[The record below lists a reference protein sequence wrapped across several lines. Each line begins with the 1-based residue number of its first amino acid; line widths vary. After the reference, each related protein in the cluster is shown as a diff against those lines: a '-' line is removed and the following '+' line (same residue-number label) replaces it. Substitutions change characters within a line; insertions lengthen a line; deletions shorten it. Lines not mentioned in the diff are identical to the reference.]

1 LQDSNINLLSIY
13 DLKTFVAIDLETTGL
28 DLSSDKIIEISAVR
42 FIDGKKEEVFS
53 HLLEPGK
60 LISPFIEDLTGI
72 SNQMVQGKPKF
83 SDIMND
89 FSDFIGDS
97 PIVGHNVK
105 FDIDFIKLHSN
116 NSINFSKNKIYD
128 TYLLSKIVLFSNSE
142 FSLEAITEYY
152 EFSID
157 KSHRATDDSINSGK
171 ILIKLLED
179 FLQFDVSVVDR
190 IDNLFSGRAIP
201 NNHAVNS
208 AYQHIKYKDDNSS
221 IDMEI
226 DSNPGFISYHESSST
241 KYLDFEDII
250 GSDGILY
257 QNNNKYQFRESQ
269 YKMAKHIDETIENN
283 DISIIEAGTGLGKT
297 YAYLIPFIKHCKE
310 NGLTLVIST
319 YTKTLQDQL
328 FCKDL
333 RDIVKLMNISLK
345 TAVLKGRYNYICLDR
360 TQKLESNS
368 TELVPDAECHDLGAL
383 IAWSYYTKSGDIEE
397 CSSFSQGRYL
407 RLWNLVRSDAQFC
420 IKNCNTNGNCHYSNL
435 TRQLSDADVIIVN
448 HALLINDAM
457 DNRSLIPKEH
467 FFVIDEA
474 HDLFKAAKDILMS
487 SYDKSFFND
496 PLKDMSSVINNIPN
510 DQLTE
515 ANRIVDIIQSTR
527 DSIKSFFNSYLD
539 SKALDI
545 EGNQSYPSLDI
556 FKDIDTEFQDC
567 SPSLVELLDTLNQ
580 LVKHIKQMNEELN
593 NSDFIDISNQFID
606 KIEMFISQ
614 TKSEDYLSWMKFHHS
629 SRHCSINYLMKDIGR
644 ILFENYF
651 QGNNTG
657 ILCSATLSVN
667 NSFDFFKSQIGLD
680 RLFYERDI
688 NEVFFSSPF
697 FLEEQL
703 EFYGFKSDLNINSND
718 YLDNIAEQIFEISN
732 FYNKR
737 MLVLCT
743 SYKQA
748 SELKNRLYPKFLKEN
763 ANLYVHERGRSKN
776 SILRAFKKNPGS
788 VLIGTMAFWEGI
800 DLPGDELSILMML
813 RIPFSNP
820 NDPYLKYINN
830 QFLANG
836 KNGFN
841 DYQVPQACLKMK
853 QGFGRLIRTEYD
865 SGLFI
870 ITDPRFY
877 NSSYSHKIKNSFPVD
892 SKPYTHFSSLLDNK
906 KNP

>member
-1 LQDSNINLLSIY
+1 MQDSNKNLFNIY
-13 DLKTFVAIDLETTGL
+13 DLKEYIAIDIETTGL
-28 DLSSDKIIEISAVR
+28 NPSLDKIIEISAVK
-42 FIDGKKEEVFS
+42 FIDGKQNDVFS
-53 HLLEPGK
+53 YLLDPGRP
-60 LISPFIEDLTGI
+60 IPPFIEDLTGI
-72 SNQMVQGKPKF
+72 NNQMVEGKPQF
-83 SDIMND
+83 SDISNN
-89 FSDFIGDS
+89 FSDFIGQA

-105 FDIDFIKLHSN
+105 FDIDFIKFHSN
-116 NSINFSKNKIYD
+116 NAIDFSKNKIYD

-142 FSLEAITEYY
+142 FNLEAITAYY
-152 EFSID
+152 KFPIGE
-157 KSHRATDDSINSGK
+157 SHRATDDSINSGK

-179 FLQFDVSVVDR
+179 FLKMDISIIDR
-190 IDNLFSGRAIP
+190 INKLFSGRFIP
-201 NNHAVNS
+201 NSNAIDS
-208 AYQHIKYKDDNSS
+208 AYKYIKYQTDKPTAKLKTNFNSPFKDYHQSS
-221 IDMEI
+221 NI
-226 DSNPGFISYHESSST
+226 ES
-241 KYLDFEDII
+241 FNFNDII
-250 GSDGILY
+250 GRDGILY
-257 QNNNKYQFRESQ
+257 ENSKYQFRESQ
-269 YKMAKHIDETIENN
+269 YKMAEHIDETIKNK

-297 YAYLIPFIKHCKE
+297 YAYLIPFIKHCKQS
-310 NGLTLVIST
+310 GVPLVIST

-328 FCKDL
+328 FYKDL
-333 RDIVKLMNISLK
+333 KDIIKLMNTSLK
-345 TAVLKGRYNYICLDR
+345 AAILKGRYNYICLDR
-360 TQKLESNS
+360 LQKLESNA
-368 TELVPDAECHDLGAL
+368 TELIPDFECHDLASL

-397 CSSFSQGRYL
+397 CSSFSLHRYP
-407 RLWNLVRSDAQFC
+407 RLWNLVRSDAKFC
-420 IKNCNTNGNCHYSNL
+420 IKNCNTNSNCYYSNL
-435 TRQLSDADVIIVN
+435 TQQLNDADIIVVN

-496 PLKDMSSVINNIPN
+496 PLKDMFSLIKNITNNELVDTGGFINIIDSAKN
-510 DQLTE
+510 DIE
-515 ANRIVDIIQSTR
+515 
-527 DSIKSFFNSYLD
+527 SFFNSYLD

-545 EGNQSYPSLDI
+545 KDNSYPSLNRFNDI
-556 FKDIDTEFQDC
+556 NTEFQDC
-567 SPSLVELLDTLNQ
+567 SPTLVELVDTLNQ
-580 LVKHIKQMNEELN
+580 LIQHIKQINEELDS
-593 NSDFIDISNQFID
+593 SDFIDISNQFID

-614 TKSEDYLSWMKFHHS
+614 TESEDYLSWMKFHHS
-629 SRHCSINYLMKDIGR
+629 SKFCSINYLMKDIGAM
-644 ILFENYF
+644 LFENYF
-651 QGNNTG
+651 QRDNTG

-688 NEVFFSSPF
+688 SEVFFSSPF
-697 FLEEQL
+697 FLEDQL
-703 EFYGFKSDLNINSND
+703 QFYGFKSELNINSND
-718 YLDNIAEQIFEISN
+718 YIENIAEQILEISN

-748 SELKNRLYPKFLKEN
+748 SELKNKLYPKFLKKDT
-763 ANLYVHERGRSKN
+763 NLYVHERGRSKN
-776 SILRAFKKNPGS
+776 SILRAFKNNPAS

-820 NDPYLKYINN
+820 NDPYLKYISD
-830 QFLANG
+830 QLSMNG

-841 DYQVPQACLKMK
+841 DYQVPEACLKMK

-877 NSSYSHKIKNSFPVD
+877 NSSYSHKIKNSFPID

-906 KNP
+906 KNL